1 MTETG
6 TDTLGAQR
14 NGAVTILTLIGV
26 VSRGSPCR
34 RRGSMRT
41 KLLGAVVAAAIAGTM
56 TAVVPAAA
64 STPSKPKFTGEA
76 IVIGVTYPCDAPTPP
91 AICEVAPSAQA
102 AAKAINSQGGVKT
115 ADGKTHQLTIVTCN
129 NKNDRSKIA
138 DCARQFVSSKVT
150 FATGVVSFGEEIV
163 PILADA
169 GIAYFAPIC
178 GSACTAEGTSSNSYL
193 TGFTLGIFQGLT
205 KELTDA
211 GFKRIKVVAQG
222 PGVAIGGLTKPIAQ
236 AGSASLDVVEAPL
249 ENPNWAQVVAQAT
262 EDADVIMVVMDEQ
275 NSKAFIDAYR
285 QSGEDIPMTGIIGIV
300 TNDLIA
306 STGGARSP
314 LKGGITTGVF
324 PPPQDKAW
332 ADYRK
337 GMEKYAKNTQLEPA
351 GQSMWLAIQLAAVI
365 LQDVN
370 GPVTAESFVSAVDA
384 TTDIPTLGGK
394 LPAGKSFQRPAG
406 IYPRIFNNDYWGPLK
421 ITAKTIRNGKGASFQ
436 PAPSAP

>member
-1 MTETG
+1 MTEPG
-6 TDTLGAQR
+6 RDSLGVER
-14 NGAVTILTLIGV
+14 NAAVTNLTVIGAVGG
-26 VSRGSPCR
+26 GSPCR
-34 RRGSMRT
+34 RRGSVRT
-41 KLLGAVVAAAIAGTM
+41 KLLGAVVAAALAGAM
-56 TAVVPAAA
+56 TAVVPAGA
-64 STPSKPKFTGEA
+64 STPSKPKFSGDA

-91 AICEVAPSAQA
+91 AICEIAPAAQA
-102 AAKAINSQGGVKT
+102 AAKTINSQGGVKT

-129 NKNDRSKIA
+129 NRNDRSKTA
-138 DCARQFVSSKVT
+138 DCARQFVDANVV
-150 FATGVVSFGEEIV
+150 FATGIVSFGEEIV

-222 PGVAIGGLTKPIAQ
+222 PGVAIGGLTQPIAQ

-249 ENPNWAQVVAQAT
+249 QNPNWAQVVAQAT
-262 EDADVIMVVMDEQ
+262 EDADVIMIVMDEQ
-275 NSKAFIDAYR
+275 NAKAFIDSYN
-285 QSGEDIPMTGIIGIV
+285 QSGKDLPLTGIIGIV

-306 STGGARSP
+306 ATGGTQSP
-314 LKGGITTGVF
+314 LKGGIATGAF

-337 GMEKYAKNTQLEPA
+337 GMKKYAKNTQLEPA
-351 GQSMWLAIQLAAVI
+351 GQQTWLAIQLAAVI
-365 LQDVN
+365 LKDVN

-394 LPAGKSFQRPAG
+394 LPPGKSFQRPEG

-421 ITAKTIRNGKGASFQ
+421 INGKTIGNGKSASFRS
-436 PAPSAP
+436 APSAS